1 MHVFQL
7 LTSCFAKAENGSMLG
22 TDVKVIS
29 GIVKWILYINLD
41 NLNKKDTQ
49 L

>member
-22 TDVKVIS
+22 TVKVIS